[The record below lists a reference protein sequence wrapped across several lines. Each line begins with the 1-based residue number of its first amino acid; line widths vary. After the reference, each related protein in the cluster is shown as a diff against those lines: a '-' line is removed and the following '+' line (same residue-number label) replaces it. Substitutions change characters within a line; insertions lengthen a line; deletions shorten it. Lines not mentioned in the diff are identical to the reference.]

1 MAAATT
7 QRRAIGGVR
16 REGRRVR
23 YGALLVF
30 AAIGVLWLGFLEVRG
45 LYFPD
50 EGRYAEI
57 PREMLATGDWVTPRL
72 NGIQYFEKP
81 PLQYWMTAATFAVA
95 GEDEWTARLWPAL
108 AGLLA
113 AVAVLLT
120 ARRLLSRRAGWMA
133 GAVLGSCW
141 GFFLGTQFV
150 TLDMSLT
157 AFMTGALCAFM
168 VAQDARTDARGR
180 RRFML
185 LAWALCALAMLTKG
199 IVGVA
204 LPVMAAGV
212 YMVVARDFG
221 LLRRLHIALGAAVFL
236 AIAAPWFVLAEARNP
251 GFADF
256 FFIHEHLMRYIQ
268 PVHRRV
274 GPWWYFIPIGIAFL
288 LPWFPAI
295 VPAMWHAWRRQR
307 PAASARS
314 FDAPRFAWCFAGV
327 IFVFFSLS
335 SSKLPAYIMPA
346 IPAVAFAA
354 AGPLARR
361 FDASLVHT
369 ARTLIVAG
377 IVIGAG
383 AWPAAHFIKVPMVR
397 EDMVTGTP
405 WIAGIVIALV
415 AGGVVALLLRK
426 RGRRLPAL
434 AAATLSS
441 LIACQSGAMLAAHV
455 DEYFSSERLIERL
468 TADRAHRPFR
478 PDVPF
483 YSVDTF
489 DHTVPFYL
497 GRTVT
502 LVREQGELAWG
513 IANAPRNY
521 IAEMGEFE
529 RRWRDDPE
537 AYAIM
542 AQGTYDELR
551 AKDLPMRVVDQDG
564 RRVIVSRR

>member
-1 MAAATT
+1 MAAAMT
-7 QRRAIGGVR
+7 QRRAIGSVR
-16 REGRRVR
+16 REVRRVR
-23 YGALLVF
+23 YGTLLLF
-30 AAIGVLWLGFLEVRG
+30 AAIAALWLGFLEVRG

-57 PREMLATGDWVTPRL
+57 PREMLETGDWVTPRL

-95 GEDEWTARLWPAL
+95 GEDEWTARLWPAV

-133 GAVLGSCW
+133 GAALGSSW
-141 GFFLGTQFV
+141 GYFLGTQFV

-185 LAWALCALAMLTKG
+185 LAWALCAFAMLTKG

-204 LPVMAAGV
+204 LPVMAVAV
-212 YMVVARDFG
+212 YTLVVRDFA
-221 LLRRLHIALGAAVFL
+221 LLRRLHIGLGTVVFL
-236 AIAAPWFVLAEARNP
+236 AIAAPWFVLAELRNP

-256 FFIHEHLMRYIQ
+256 FFVHEHLMRYIQ

-288 LPWFPAI
+288 LPWFPAM
-295 VPAMWHAWRRQR
+295 VAAMWHAWRRPR
-307 PAASARS
+307 PAAVRT

-346 IPAVAFAA
+346 IPAVAFAVA
-354 AGPLARR
+354 APLARR
-361 FDASLVHT
+361 FDASLTHT
-369 ARTLIVAG
+369 VRTLVVAG
-377 IVIGAG
+377 ILIGAG
-383 AWPAAHFIKVPMVR
+383 AWPAAHFIRVPMVR

-405 WIAGIVIALV
+405 WVAGITVALV
-415 AGGVVALLLRK
+415 AGGIVALMLHR

-434 AAATLSS
+434 AAVTLSS
-441 LIACQSGAMLAAHV
+441 LLACQSGAMLAAHV

-468 TADRAHRPFR
+468 TNDHALRPFR
-478 PDVPF
+478 PGIPF

-521 IAEMGEFE
+521 IAEMDEFE
-529 RRWRDDPE
+529 RRWRDDAE

-542 AQGTYDELR
+542 GQDTYDQLR
-551 AKDLPMRVVDQDG
+551 AKGLPMRVVDQDG
-564 RRVIVSRR
+564 RRVIVTRR